1 MVNGKTSH
9 ETRCSDTKHSTKH
22 ILDCCSY
29 RVKRV
34 AVVVSIWGHFF
45 CLCILD
51 VVCVSV
57 YLCVCLDTCMCVCLC
72 GERERDLFILRNWLL
87 WLWKLASLK
96 SGGNAGSLETQG
108 RADAAAQVQGQS
120 AGRMPSSSGEAGL
133 FPLKD
138 WLDDAHS
145 Q

>member
-1 MVNGKTSH
+1 MKP
-9 ETRCSDTKHSTKH
+9 RCSDTKHSTRH

-29 RVKRV
+29 RVEGV
-34 AVVVSIWGHFF
+34 AVVVSIWVHF

-57 YLCVCLDTCMCVCLC
+57 YLCVCLDTRMCVYVFVER
-72 GERERDLFILRNWLL
+72 GRGRERFIYSKE
-87 WLWKLASLK
+87 LWKLASLK

-108 RADAAAQVQGQS
+108 RADAVAQVQGLS
-120 AGRMPSSSGEAGL
+120 AGRMTPSSGSSSSSGEAGL

-138 WLDDAHS
+138 
-145 Q
+145 